1 MLKILVNAYAVS
13 PHTGSEPG
21 MGWNWCSH
29 LAKHCELHIITEGEF
44 KEHIEKALKV
54 LPHANN
60 MHFYYNPVSDKVRK
74 MCWDQGDWRFYYYYR
89 LWQKKT
95 YKLALKICKEKEI
108 DMLYQLNMI
117 GFREPGYLWEINKI
131 PFIWGPIG
139 GLKQFPTAY
148 LKNSSLKNQLLTRLK
163 NSINIKQLK
172 SNKRV
177 HKALNRADLLISSIP
192 DSYAAIKKYKG
203 LESVLIPET
212 GCFPSNY
219 SLEEVKNSEGK
230 FNILWIGKFDFR
242 KQLPLAL
249 KAIWKAKNK
258 EIKLHVYGKGNK
270 GEELAAKKLLLEL
283 GIKEQVIWY
292 GNQPNDIVQI
302 AMRNSQLFLFTSV
315 SEDTS
320 TVIPEAISNN
330 LPVLCFD
337 TCGMGAVIDSEVGHK
352 IKLTTPEESVDK
364 FAEKINY
371 FYNNRSELKILSHNC
386 KQRQLDLSWDE
397 KALKVMGLLEK
408 L

>member
-21 MGWNWCSH
+21 MGWNWCNH

-60 MHFYYNPVSDKVRK
+60 MHFYYNPVSDKVRE
-74 MCWDQGDWRFYYYYR
+74 MCWNQGDWRFYYYYK

-95 YKLALKICKEKEI
+95 HKLALKICEEKEI

-117 GFREPGYLWEINKI
+117 GFREPGYLWKINSI

-148 LKNSSLKNQLLTRLK
+148 LKNSGLKNQLLTRLK

-192 DSYAAIKKYKG
+192 DSYTAIKKYKG

-219 SLEEVKNSEGK
+219 SLQEVKNSEEE
-230 FNILWIGKFDFR
+230 FNILWVGKFDFR

-249 KAIWKAKNK
+249 QAISKAKNK
-258 EIKLHVYGKGNK
+258 EVKLHVYGKGNK
-270 GEELAAKKLLLEL
+270 EEELAAKKLLVEL
-283 GIKEQVIWY
+283 DIKEQVIWH
-292 GNQPNDIVQI
+292 GNQPNTIVQN
-302 AMRNSQLFLFTSV
+302 AMQNSQLFLFTSV

-320 TVIPEAISNN
+320 TVVLEAISNN

-337 TCGMGAVIDSEVGHK
+337 TCGMGYVIDNEVGHK
-352 IKLTTPEESVDK
+352 IKLSTPEESIAK

-371 FYNNRSELKILSHNC
+371 FYNNRSELKTLSYNC
-386 KQRQLDLSWDE
+386 RQRQLDLSWDE
-397 KALKVMGLLEK
+397 KALKVIGLLEK
-408 L
+408 I